1 MYSETYQLGLDRNIL
16 TDRNRIRFFD
26 IDGVLSTYAYGA
38 DGINAVSDQEFD
50 QFVEHVDL
58 YQKAEGSLLLREYLE
73 TYTDPALNYVVSQS
87 GSITQDDQKRHFL
100 SRVYHGYFPEDHI
113 FFSRTSEKAP
123 VMKSILLP
131 MQKALQTP
139 HLAIDDDVRVLDLLQ
154 KEGIT
159 AVHVSSLML
168 LADLSYRK

>member
-87 GSITQDDQKRHFL
+87 GTLPRTIRNDISFPGFIMDI
-100 SRVYHGYFPEDHI
+100 SRKIIFSFPE
-113 FFSRTSEKAP
+113 
-123 VMKSILLP
+123 LP
-131 MQKALQTP
+131 KKP
-139 HLAIDDDVRVLDLLQ
+139 R
-154 KEGIT
+154 
-159 AVHVSSLML
+159 S
-168 LADLSYRK
+168 